1 MLLTRVP
8 GGGGLHG
15 FVCGVG
21 GGAGGAGVSGRAAG
35 VGGRAVRRRGQVRA
49 CPVMYVD
56 GAPAARAER
65 VAQRRPAVAA
75 PTNGPSLEAGNA
87 DATMGVYSGGAGQTD
102 VRAPQLGESITVD
115 GLLDESV
122 WGQASLLT
130 GFSQFSPLEG
140 RPAEDS
146 TQVLIWYS
154 ESAIHF
160 GIRAFAPTGT
170 IRAML
175 ADRDKIDND
184 DYIQILLDTFND
196 RRQALTFGVNPLGAQ
211 ADGIRNEGGSI
222 IRVGG
227 SGGGGGGNQVGFA
240 RGLDL
245 SPDFVYDSKGRL
257 TDYGYEV
264 EVRIPFKSFRFQS
277 RAAQDWGI
285 NILRKVQRSGYEDTW
300 TRTGRTASFLSQSG
314 RLPVSAADSCS
325 TSTRSSRL
333 ASMASRRQQAPAGS
347 MTSLAPM
354 WRSWAA
360 TFDGA

>member
-1 MLLTRVP
+1 MFARLSWANR
-8 GGGGLHG
+8 LH
-15 FVCGVG
+15 
-21 GGAGGAGVSGRAAG
+21 
-35 VGGRAVRRRGQVRA
+35 
-49 CPVMYVD
+49 
-56 GAPAARAER
+56 
-65 VAQRRPAVAA
+65 
-75 PTNGPSLEAGNA
+75 
-87 DATMGVYSGGAGQTD
+87 
-102 VRAPQLGESITVD
+102 VD

-170 IRAML
+170 IRATL

-196 RRQALTFGVNPLGAQ
+196 RRQALTFGVNPLGTQ

-285 NILRKVQRSGYEDTW
+285 NVWRRSMPASYSRNCTSFRYRRGRASRAGSGPSLLDRSGTCGPTGPGAPGGSDTRSRGFTQTSW
-300 TRTGRTASFLSQSG
+300 PRAGSFAGWGSSVQTIRTGS
-314 RLPVSAADSCS
+314 
-325 TSTRSSRL
+325 RSSDDRA
-333 ASMASRRQQAPAGS
+333 ASSRVGRG
-347 MTSLAPM
+347 
-354 WRSWAA
+354 
-360 TFDGA
+360 G